1 MNDRREQ
8 YFWITFG
15 NREIE
20 STHCDQKQNGSVLVG
35 VGYTVRG
42 KDLDVITN
50 YHCSA
55 ENVDMPWVEPRYDF
69 DPNAEHHVKFTVA
82 NGEYELYL
90 DGNFQ
95 FKYRLPQGYAGGY
108 IGVGTGQTGT
118 KVSNLLL
125 SGAPFVADN
134 CYYKPSL
141 QSEIGY
147 KMSYTAF
154 YEQNNNTILRVFNGS
169 GNFMSNVP
177 VMYAAE
183 KVAEFTLEFDLM
195 FSDGFM
201 AEPPAEKPK
210 KDPFDT
216 YAFGPPPLGLFVDWR
231 GYGDIED
238 TYLHDDCFEIKIKKQ
253 PYERPDSL
261 YISCPNMGGVRIS
274 SKPPK
279 TALEAPEENTA
290 IFEPEYSVPI
300 NKDEFND
307 ALVGTDG
314 TLVRLVRDGGYWG
327 LEIYNAAGKLI
338 ETINRWN
345 LYYSD
350 DRFVR
355 RQYRLS
361 LPLKSD
367 EVIFGTGERYNHFNQ
382 HGRRV
387 RFWNTDPCYHGF
399 SSLRTHD
406 LWRGYKNVPIVNSD
420 RGITYFF
427 NTTCCGEGDFG
438 NTEKTRM
445 QLTFDDYRMDFYIW
459 TGKPLENIQ
468 KYTALTGRQLLPPKW
483 AFRYMAGGSNG
494 FWGFGRKTVEEVRE
508 LLKSA
513 IDGYKKL
520 GGVPAAMY
528 FEGGG
533 ADDPECYKI
542 CAENG
547 MKALQWNCGDYF
559 PKKMYDFYPDRTYKE
574 MPMAQSLVNPE
585 DVHYFGDFTHPD
597 AHETIKKIHG
607 EHISWGLRGGMVDF
621 TELVPYDTKFYN
633 GLFGNRMHNFW
644 VYWYSKAYHDLYT
657 DLVGDDYL
665 CYVRG
670 ACAGSQKFNCT
681 WTGDQKCGFDGMKQ
695 QIAGGLSLS
704 ASGFSVWGTDM
715 CGLTGKPTSEEY
727 VRALEFNAFIP
738 MMRTGGDTSKLPWEY
753 GKDVENAFKKYYWV
767 RENIVETLYGA
778 AVKTHIE
785 GVPMTQAIALSYPEE
800 TAAAGNGEEYIFCEN
815 MLVAPVLEEGADK
828 KCVYFPKGTWYNLF
842 SNDIVSGGCE
852 KTVDAPL
859 GTIPVYLREG
869 TVTPIT
875 LDSKMQISAQM
886 DDNRFA
892 ALLITPA
899 DERRELHTYT
909 DKQNKIEFTNTREKD
924 GTVTVTVSDNG
935 EYFGAVISANASAVE
950 VNGQKLPICRSVA
963 DIPASGGFAVT
974 DGRTYLRTGDAKIG
988 EIRIFTK

>member
-15 NREIE
+15 NRETAAIQRDE
-20 STHCDQKQNGSVLVG
+20 QKNGSVLTG

-42 KDLDVITN
+42 KEMKVITN
-50 YHCSA
+50 HHCCA
-55 ENVDMPWVEPRYDF
+55 ENIDMPWLEPRYDF
-69 DPNAEHHVKFTVA
+69 NPVASHHIKFVVGDGMYT
-82 NGEYELYL
+82 LYL
-90 DGNFQ
+90 DGVCQ
-95 FKYRLPQGYAGGY
+95 FECALPQSYNGGY
-108 IGVGTGQTGT
+108 IGVGSGQTGT
-118 KVSNLLL
+118 CVSNFML
-125 SGAPFVADN
+125 SGAPFVADT
-134 CYYKPSL
+134 CYYKPNV
-141 QSEIGY
+141 QTDIGY
-147 KMSYTAF
+147 KMPPESF
-154 YEQNNNTILRVFNGS
+154 YEIKDNGLVRVFNGS
-169 GNFMSNVP
+169 GNFMGNVP
-177 VMYAAE
+177 MLYTGE
-183 KVAEFTLEFDLM
+183 KFDDFTLEFDLL
-195 FSDGFM
+195 FGDGFM
-201 AEPPAEKPK
+201 KEPPHTEPK

-238 TYLHDDCFEIKIKKQ
+238 TFVHDDCFEIKIKKQ
-253 PYERPDSL
+253 PFEQPDSI

-274 SKPPK
+274 SKPPL
-279 TALEAPEENTA
+279 TREEAPEENTA
-290 IFEPEYSVPI
+290 IFEPEYSLPI
-300 NKDEFND
+300 NKDEFNN
-307 ALVGTDG
+307 ALVGADG
-314 TLVRLVRDGGYWG
+314 TIVRLVRDGGYWG
-327 LEIYNAAGKLI
+327 LEIYNAQGELI
-338 ETINRWN
+338 ETINKWN

-350 DRFVR
+350 DRFLR
-355 RQYRLS
+355 RQYRLA

-367 EVIFGTGERYNHFNQ
+367 EVIFGTGERYSHFNQ
-382 HGRRV
+382 HGKRI

-399 SSLRTHD
+399 SSLETHD
-406 LWRGYKNVPIVNSD
+406 LWRGYKNVPIVTSD

-438 NTEKTRM
+438 NTDKTRM

-459 TGKPLENIQ
+459 TGTPLENIK
-468 KYTALTGRQLLPPKW
+468 KYTALTGRQVLPPKW

-494 FWGFGRKTVEEVRE
+494 FWGFGRKTEEEVRE

-513 IDGYKKL
+513 IDGYEKL

-547 MKALQWNCGDYF
+547 IKALQWNCGDYF
-559 PKKMYDFYPDRTYKE
+559 PKKMWEIYPDRTYKE
-574 MPMAQSLVNPE
+574 MPMAQNLINPE
-585 DVHYFGDFTHPD
+585 GVHYFGDFTHPD
-597 AHETIKKIHG
+597 SHETIKKIHG

-633 GLFGNRMHNFW
+633 GLCGNRMHNFW

-695 QIAGGLSLS
+695 QLAGGLSLT

-753 GKDVENAFKKYYWV
+753 GEDVENAFKKYYWV
-767 RENIVETLYGA
+767 RENIVDTLYGA
-778 AVKTHIE
+778 AVKTHID
-785 GVPMTQAIALSYPEE
+785 GDPMTQALALAYPQERS
-800 TAAAGNGEEYIFCEN
+800 AAGNGEEYIFCDN
-815 MLVAPVLEEGADK
+815 MLVAPVLSEGADTK
-828 KCVYFPKGTWYNLF
+828 EVYFPSGSWYNLF
-842 SNDIVSGGCE
+842 SGEKISGGCSE
-852 KTVDAPL
+852 TVSAPL

-869 TVTPIT
+869 TVMPVT
-875 LDSKMQISAQM
+875 LDRQMRISAQM
-886 DDNRFA
+886 GEERFA
-892 ALLITPA
+892 ALIITPA
-899 DERRELHTYT
+899 DGTRELYTYIN
-909 DKQNKIEFTNTREKD
+909 KQTKVEFSNICGED
-924 GTVTVTVSDNG
+924 GTLNVTVSESG
-935 EYFGAVISANASAVE
+935 EYFGALIMAGSAAVE
-950 VNGQKLPICRSVA
+950 VNGKKLKSFGTVEE
-963 DIPASGGFAVT
+963 IPSSGGFAT
-974 DGRTYLRTGDAKIG
+974 DGKFTYIRTGDEKIEG
-988 EIRIFTK
+988 IKIFTK